1 MGALEIKTRNGIE
14 RTHHRPTWAEIDL
27 KAVEHN
33 FKQVKKVSGKNIKVM
48 AVVKANAYG
57 HGTVE
62 VSRVLERLG
71 VDYLGVAT
79 TDEALRLRDHGI
91 KAPILILG
99 HVLPSEV
106 KTAIERNITL
116 TISNDE
122 LIEAINKVTK
132 IGRKKACIHIKI
144 DTGMGRIGVWHEE
157 AMNFIKNL
165 SQNKNIIVEGIY
177 THFSS
182 VGRDDFF
189 TDYQFES
196 FERILS
202 KLESF
207 DIDIPLKHTANS
219 IATVDMKRSH
229 LNLVR
234 PGLVIYGMYPKV
246 TFQKL
251 INLKP
256 AMALKTRIVFIKDT
270 PPGRSISY
278 GRTYVTQKHT
288 KIATLP
294 IGYADGYARSLSNKA
309 EVLVRGERAPVVGKV
324 TMDQTMIDVGHI
336 KDVKVGDE
344 VVLIGK
350 QGKDEIRAEKLARLA
365 GTIAYETVCSISNRV
380 PRIYK
385 Y

>member
-1 MGALEIKTRNGIE
+1 MSAIETKTQNGVSK
-14 RTHHRPTWAEIDL
+14 THHRPTWAEIDL
-27 KAVEHN
+27 KAVRHN
-33 FKQVKKVSGKNIKVM
+33 YKQVKKLSGKNTKVM

-62 VSRVLERLG
+62 VSKVLQSLG

-79 TDEALRLRDHGI
+79 TDEAMRLRDHGI
-91 KAPILILG
+91 KSPILILG
-99 HVLPSEV
+99 HVLPQEV
-106 KTAIERNITL
+106 ALAIKNDITL
-116 TISNDE
+116 TISSNE
-122 LIEAINKVTK
+122 LISAITK
-132 IGRKKACIHIKI
+132 AANISNKKAKIHVKI

-157 AMNFIKNL
+157 AMNFIKNIYHAG
-165 SQNKNIIVEGIY
+165 NILVEGIY

-189 TDYQFES
+189 TAYQIDS
-196 FERILS
+196 FEKVVK

-207 DIDIPLKHTANS
+207 DVHIPLKHSANS
-219 IATVDMKRSH
+219 IATVDFKRAH

-234 PGLVIYGMYPKV
+234 PGLVIYGMYPKAI
-246 TFQKL
+246 FQKI

-256 AMALKTRIVFIKDT
+256 AMSLKTRIVFIKDT

-294 IGYADGYARSLSNKA
+294 IGYADGYSRSLSNKA
-309 EVLVRGERAPVVGKV
+309 EVLIRGKRAPVVGKV
-324 TMDQTMIDVGHI
+324 TMDQTMVDVGHI
-336 KDVKVGDE
+336 KNVKVGDE

-350 QGKDEIRAEKLARLA
+350 QGKDEIRAEKLARIA
-365 GTIAYETVCSISNRV
+365 GTIAYETVCGISNRV

-385 Y
+385 H